1 MQDVSVYILAGG
13 KSSRMGEDKALKM
26 LGGKPMLHYVLD
38 AIQELMLPVYLL
50 TNHKEH
56 HVFHLPM
63 IADCLAD
70 RGAAGGIDA
79 MLQHSTTKRN
89 IILCCDMPYVDAVS
103 VQTLLSLTRHH
114 DITVPL
120 NRNLPEPLFGVYCS
134 SIKDRWRAELV
145 KGENKL
151 SNLFQS
157 FDVNYV
163 SGDDFLQHNPNLF
176 CNFNSVEDLN
186 QFTC

>member
-70 RGAAGGIDA
+70 RGAAGGHFEKH
-79 MLQHSTTKRN
+79 LTYHS
-89 IILCCDMPYVDAVS
+89 Y
-103 VQTLLSLTRHH
+103 
-114 DITVPL
+114 
-120 NRNLPEPLFGVYCS
+120 
-134 SIKDRWRAELV
+134 
-145 KGENKL
+145 
-151 SNLFQS
+151 
-157 FDVNYV
+157 
-163 SGDDFLQHNPNLF
+163 
-176 CNFNSVEDLN
+176 
-186 QFTC
+186 